1 MTLSYMGVGA
11 TKRTKIKAIVSFD
24 HSTCSYG
31 QPAIVLPD
39 GSALGLMSWAAMDY
53 QVEKATDGELRALRK
68 LGFV

>member
-1 MTLSYMGVGA
+1 MTLSYQGMGA

-31 QPAIVLPD
+31 RPAIVLPD
-39 GSALGLMSWAAMDY
+39 GGALGLLSWAALDY
-53 QVEKATDGELRALRK
+53 RVEKAAPGELAALRK